1 VHSDPAPYSLV
12 ASASDLNDSE
22 NWHGGF
28 YELAI
33 ELGRLDDARLE
44 RSLEVLWASAGMQ
57 GSFAPTNGDGHV
69 PVALG
74 RLSLEQHG
82 HLRGVVEPPGF
93 GPLVAGVIA
102 TRFDSDE
109 IDWLEL
115 YIPLG
120 ALGRT
125 DPRIGSFPF
134 GPDGTKVS
142 LAWRRGLDA
151 WLADIGRSVFRAVPF
166 RRALIGYE
174 VDDDEWVRPP
184 RKRMNAFLIVEG
196 PDLIYLEANA
206 SPSAS
211 FSLSRMARVQW
222 AMRSAIRS
230 LANRLRR
237 PREAPD

>member
-1 VHSDPAPYSLV
+1 MPSNPAPSTLV
-12 ASASDLNDSE
+12 ASASDLNDRE
-22 NWHGGF
+22 NWQGGF

-33 ELGRLDDARLE
+33 ELGRRDDARLE
-44 RSLEVLWASAGMQ
+44 RSLEVLWASAGMHEC
-57 GSFAPTNGDGHV
+57 FASTDGDNHV

-102 TRFDSDE
+102 TRLDSDRV
-109 IDWLEL
+109 DWLEL

-120 ALGRT
+120 ALAKT
-125 DPRIGSFPF
+125 DPRIGRFPF
-134 GPDGTKVS
+134 GPEGTKVS
-142 LAWRRGLDA
+142 LEWRRGLDA
-151 WLADIGRSVFRAVPF
+151 WLADIGRSVFRTVRF

-174 VDDDEWVRPP
+174 VDYKEWGRPP
-184 RKRMNAFLIVEG
+184 RKRMEAFLVAEG
-196 PDLIYLEANA
+196 PDLTYFEAND

-211 FSLSRMARVQW
+211 FTLSRMARIRW
-222 AMRSAIRS
+222 AVKS
-230 LANRLRR
+230 LVRRLRL

>member
-1 VHSDPAPYSLV
+1 VPNDPAPSSQV
-12 ASASDLNDSE
+12 ASASDLNDRE

-33 ELGRLDDARLE
+33 ELGRRDDARLE

-57 GSFAPTNGDGHV
+57 GSFASTDGDGHT

-74 RLSLEQHG
+74 RLSLERHG

-102 TRFDSDE
+102 TRFESDQ

-125 DPRIGSFPF
+125 EPRIGSFPF
-134 GPDGTKVS
+134 GPDGSKVS
-142 LAWRRGLDA
+142 LEWRRGLDA
-151 WLADIGRSVFRAVPF
+151 WLADIGRSVFRAVGF

-174 VDDDEWVRPP
+174 VGDNEWEKPP
-184 RKRMNAFLIVEG
+184 RKRMDALLIAEG
-196 PDLIYLEANA
+196 PDLIYLEAND

-211 FSLSRMARVQW
+211 FTLSRMAR
-222 AMRSAIRS
+222 IRLAVKS
-230 LANRLRR
+230 LARRLRI